1 MIAMLTRPGCDGL
14 ERPVAA
20 LVLALALAGLGAPV
34 AAQTNA
40 AVPVTATVV
49 SGCRITSPPGSAR
62 LDFGAID
69 PLASG
74 SVPSTAIV
82 QLACGRGARPLVGL
96 NNGRNAGGGSKRMRS
111 GTTANYLR
119 YSIRRPTG
127 VAIGNSG
134 TCAESGAEWNAR
146 NRLNLSTA
154 FAAAGGAVD
163 VKLCGYVP
171 RPQANVRALGTP
183 YTDTVTLTVQF

>member
-1 MIAMLTRPGCDGL
+1 MTATPTRPGCDGL
-14 ERPVAA
+14 DRPAVA
-20 LVLALALAGLGAPV
+20 LVLALALAGIGAPS

-49 SGCRITSPPGSAR
+49 NSCRITSPPGSVQ
-62 LDFGAID
+62 LDFGAVD

-74 SVPSTAIV
+74 SVPSTATFQV
-82 QLACGRGARPLVGL
+82 ACSRGARPIVGL
-96 NNGRNAGGGSKRMRS
+96 NNGRNVAGGSKRMRS
-111 GTTANYLR
+111 GTSANYLR

-134 TCAESGAEWNAR
+134 TCAETGAEWNAR
-146 NRLNLSTA
+146 NRLNLTTA

-171 RPQANVRALGTP
+171 RPQANVRTMVTP